1 MLVKSFP
8 RPSIDF
14 KNGIIKPI
22 DDEKESK
29 TQDVTMETDSRIK
42 QQQRPQVKYQYMKNV
57 E

>member
-22 DDEKESK
+22 DDEKENK
-29 TQDVTMETDSRIK
+29 IEDMTTEADRRIRE
-42 QQQRPQVKYQYMKNV
+42 RPQVKYQYMKNV

>member
-14 KNGIIKPI
+14 KHGIIKPI
-22 DDEKESK
+22 DDEKENK
-29 TQDVTMETDSRIK
+29 ADDVTLEAESRIK
-42 QQQRPQVKYQYMKNV
+42 QRPQVKYQHIKNV